1 MNDDDLAHVFTF
13 GVLFG
18 DFFDMSA
25 QKSAILPFLISTF
38 YQLVAKRHTQ
48 PQKHNHTTHNNQNE
62 LPLPYP
68 PAASALSLH
77 G

>member
-1 MNDDDLAHVFTF
+1 MVTFLDL
-13 GVLFG
+13 G
-18 DFFDMSA
+18 A
-25 QKSAILPFLISTF
+25 QKLAILPFLISTF

-48 PQKHNHTTHNNQNE
+48 PQKHNHTTLNNQNG
-62 LPLPYP
+62 LLLPYP